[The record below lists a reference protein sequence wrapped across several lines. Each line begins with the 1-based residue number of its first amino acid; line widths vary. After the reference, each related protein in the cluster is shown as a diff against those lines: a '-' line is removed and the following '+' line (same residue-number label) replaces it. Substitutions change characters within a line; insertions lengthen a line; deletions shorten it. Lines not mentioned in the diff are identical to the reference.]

1 MRNLRDAHR
10 ILKNSQMRLFEQ
22 RNGVRTRRG
31 AITLPELFVVWLI
44 CVVGLALTVPWLLTA
59 RESSRRSQAQA
70 NMKNLGTALHAYHD
84 LWRRFPG
91 R

>member
-1 MRNLRDAHR
+1 
-10 ILKNSQMRLFEQ
+10 MRLSGL
-22 RNGVRTRRG
+22 RNGDRTRRG
-31 AITLPELFVVWLI
+31 AVTVAELAVLWLI

-59 RESSRRSQAQA
+59 RESSRRSQTQA
-70 NMKNLGTALHAYHD
+70 NMKNIGTALHAYHD

>member
-1 MRNLRDAHR
+1 
-10 ILKNSQMRLFEQ
+10 MRLFE
-22 RNGVRTRRG
+22 RLSGDRTRRG
-31 AITLPELFVVWLI
+31 AITLPELIVLWLL
-44 CVVGLALTVPWLLTA
+44 CVVGLALTIPWLLTV